1 MNPLDTGDGCIVTDS
16 FKVGIVGAGVIGQVH
31 ARALEGVDNASVL
44 AVAEPREEAGRALA
58 EKHGAQWHASY
69 TEMLANPA
77 IDLVILGTPSGLHPE
92 QTILAAQ
99 AGKHVIT
106 EKPMS
111 ITHDGA
117 TRMIEAIDQA
127 GVKLAVIFQ
136 NRLSRDVYRVKRAIE
151 AGLIG
156 TPVIGS
162 ASVYWHRSQD
172 YYDANG
178 GWRGTWAL
186 DGGGVLINQ
195 SIHTIDLLQWLL
207 GGVASVQAHI
217 ATLNHQIEAEDAA
230 SASVRFHSGA
240 VGSILV
246 TTAAGKD
253 NPPRVEI
260 IGTEGR
266 VTLENNVVTHY
277 DGASELSDDLLSAE
291 DRDTVKDWKPVE
303 AFGDA
308 HRRQLRLIFDA
319 LAAGNEPPVPGRE
332 ARKAVDVILG
342 IYESART
349 GKRID
354 IAGSASEGQA

>member
-1 MNPLDTGDGCIVTDS
+1 MSDT
-16 FKVGIVGAGVIGQVH
+16 FKVGIVGAGIIGEVH
-31 ARALEGVDNASVL
+31 ARALEGVDNATVI
-44 AVAEPREEAGRALA
+44 AVAEPREEAGRKLA
-58 EKHGAQWHASY
+58 GKYEAAWYSSF
-69 TEMLANPA
+69 TEMLADPA

-111 ITHDGA
+111 ITQDGA
-117 TRMIEAIDQA
+117 TRMIEAVDRA

-136 NRLSRDVYRVKRAIE
+136 NRLSRDVYRVRRAIE

-156 TPVIGS
+156 TPVLGS
-162 ASVYWHRSQD
+162 ASVFWHRGQD

-195 SIHTIDLLQWLL
+195 SIHTIDVLQWLL

-246 TTAAGKD
+246 TTAAAKD
-253 NPPRVEI
+253 NPTRVEI

-266 VTLENNVVTHY
+266 VTIESNVVTHY
-277 DGASELSDDLLSAE
+277 EGRAELGDDLLSEA
-291 DRDTVKDWKPVE
+291 DLVTVRDWKPGE
-303 AFGDA
+303 AFGEG

-319 LAAGNEPPVPGRE
+319 LAAGEEPPVPGRE

-349 GKRID
+349 GTRID
-354 IAGSASEGQA
+354 IAGTAPEGQS